1 MPRLAGRELRDTGE
15 GGVGVGC
22 RSPYRQQD
30 DAGGLHGVLGR
41 QHNPPVVNAAV
52 EVRVG
57 RPAHGKV
64 PLEEVV
70 LQGAMALATEQVKD
84 V

>member
-1 MPRLAGRELRDTGE
+1 M
-15 GGVGVGC
+15 GGIAC
-22 RSPYRQQD
+22 RPPYRQQD

-41 QHNPPVVNAAV
+41 QHDPTVVNAAV
-52 EVRVG
+52 KVRVG

-70 LQGAMALATEQVKD
+70 LQGATSNK
-84 V
+84 